1 MLAGGERDSLEAART
16 DRLQG
21 RDRFGG
27 NLRGSDTE
35 VTSHPKADVMLAE
48 AEAAA
53 DEIRQSAM
61 KDAHRVRTRA
71 NDDARSM
78 VVQARRD
85 ALWITKESQGLAD
98 EIEALARRYEADVY
112 GRVTELRRVV
122 QKTEQLL
129 KSVAA
134 GNLSGHPE
142 PVPIDDETLPEDIH
156 VVVAPDVA
164 PDPEEL
170 SEPPTESAED
180 LPESVRRLLDRLSEQ
195 AR

>member
-1 MLAGGERDSLEAART
+1 M
-16 DRLQG
+16 
-21 RDRFGG
+21 
-27 NLRGSDTE
+27 
-35 VTSHPKADVMLAE
+35 
-48 AEAAA
+48 
-53 DEIRQSAM
+53 
-61 KDAHRVRTRA
+61 
-71 NDDARSM
+71 
-78 VVQARRD
+78 
-85 ALWITKESQGLAD
+85 
-98 EIEALARRYEADVY
+98 
-112 GRVTELRRVV
+112 V

-164 PDPEEL
+164 PDPEAL

>member
-85 ALWITKESQGLAD
+85 ALWITKESRGLAD
-98 EIEALARRYEADVY
+98 EIEAF
-112 GRVTELRRVV
+112 G
-122 QKTEQLL
+122 
-129 KSVAA
+129 
-134 GNLSGHPE
+134 P
-142 PVPIDDETLPEDIH
+142 PI
-156 VVVAPDVA
+156 
-164 PDPEEL
+164 
-170 SEPPTESAED
+170 
-180 LPESVRRLLDRLSEQ
+180 
-195 AR
+195 